1 MYSRIKKSVHINL
14 LNLSMSGSE
23 ETFKECCDKL
33 AIIFDLDLD
42 LDLDPSNYQRMT
54 SYASELTM
62 LPYQP
67 NRKRDLE
74 FKKKVLELVDEY
86 DNASEKAYQEYLRSG
101 DYSRNMMM
109 MNRLRLYIG
118 WCMCVLVSKY

>member
-14 LNLSMSGSE
+14 LNFRMSESE

-33 AIIFDLDLD
+33 VIIFDLD

-54 SYASELTM
+54 SYASELPM
-62 LPYQP
+62 LPDQP

-74 FKKKVLELVDEY
+74 FKKKVLVLVHEY

-118 WCMCVLVSKY
+118 WCMCVLVSKF